1 MRLPAKSNAIKA
13 APMNSGWNG
22 SKTVNLPIHAP
33 ETPKVINT
41 NGPRQHADA
50 NRVASPPVS
59 RLGRPILPLFFCVC
73 VVLMHSAYC
82 RTSVRSQDK

>member
-1 MRLPAKSNAIKA
+1 MRLPAKNNAIKA
-13 APMNSGWNG
+13 APMNSGWKG

-50 NRVASPPVS
+50 NRVASPPVRRLERPVLS
-59 RLGRPILPLFFCVC
+59 RLLCVC
-73 VVLMHSAYC
+73 VVLMH
-82 RTSVRSQDK
+82 